1 VRVTKEFKVGLL
13 AIVSMVLL
21 YFGFNFLKGI
31 DLFKKTKSYYALYKN
46 IDGLT
51 ISNPVIING
60 LSVGRV
66 SQIGILQQKGNVVA
80 VEMTISSKIRLAKG
94 TVARL
99 VNTDFL
105 GSKAIELKLTDN
117 DSFFMDGDTLRSDVD
132 EGIAEFL
139 KQSAGPVADNLG
151 TTIARFNEILGNF
164 QGNSENINEILD
176 HLKGISAKLDQQ
188 LPEMQEKTIVL
199 MDGLSRNSR
208 ELSDLMQRLKPIMAD
223 VNQITDSVKT
233 LELSQTL
240 TKTQQMLDNLNA
252 SLEQLKTGEG
262 TMGKLMYDDSLYI
275 YLSHTARD
283 LDRLLVDLE
292 ARPGRYVQF
301 SVFGKK
307 DRYEKQ
313 ARKEEKRARKAAE
326 KEARNTEK
334 PPN

>member
-1 VRVTKEFKVGLL
+1 
-13 AIVSMVLL
+13 
-21 YFGFNFLKGI
+21 
-31 DLFKKTKSYYALYKN
+31 
-46 IDGLT
+46 
-51 ISNPVIING
+51 